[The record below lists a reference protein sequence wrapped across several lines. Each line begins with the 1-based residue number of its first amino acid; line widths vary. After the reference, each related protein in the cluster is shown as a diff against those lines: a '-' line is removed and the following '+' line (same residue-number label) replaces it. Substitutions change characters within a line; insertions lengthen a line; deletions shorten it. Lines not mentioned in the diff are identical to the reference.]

1 MLAAADFGQLQT
13 ARGKQSVMSTGSLE
27 HNSNPLEDYWEAAR
41 RPLVSLVF
49 LLPLLV
55 IYEYGVLVHAATAP
69 ELIRNG
75 ADNWMRSHLQSMGL
89 GHALLLPAIVVAGLM
104 IWHCVGGYSWR
115 IERDMLLGMCAESLL
130 FAFLLIIAG
139 QLQDLAFQQLNW
151 NTLNWNTLSTEP
163 ETTRV
168 ITYLGAGIYE
178 EFLFRLCLLP
188 LLFGCLRLVRIPQLQ
203 AALLAVLVT
212 GLGFSAA
219 HHIGPAA
226 EQIQLFTFTFRAL
239 AGCFFA
245 ALFYFRGFGI
255 TVGCH
260 AAYDL
265 LVGVILV

>member
-1 MLAAADFGQLQT
+1 MLT
-13 ARGKQSVMSTGSLE
+13 APLE
-27 HNSNPLEDYWEAAR
+27 DNQNLIEDYWEAAR
-41 RPLVSLVF
+41 RPLVSLIF

-55 IYEYGVLVHAATAP
+55 IYEYGVLVHAAAAP

-75 ADNWMRSHLQSMGL
+75 ADNWMRSHLQSIGL
-89 GHALLLPAIVVAGLM
+89 GHALLLPAIVVAGLL
-104 IWHCVGGYSWR
+104 IWHCIGGYSWR

-139 QLQDLAFQQLNW
+139 QLQDLAFQQLN
-151 NTLNWNTLSTEP
+151 LKTLSTGHP
-163 ETTRV
+163 DTARV

-188 LLFGCLRLVRIPQLQ
+188 LMFGCLRLLRIPKLQ
-203 AALLAVLVT
+203 AAVLAVLVT
-212 GLGFSAA
+212 GIGFAAA
-219 HHIGPAA
+219 HHVGPAA
-226 EQIQLFTFTFRAL
+226 ENFQLFTFTFRAV

-245 ALFYFRGFGI
+245 ALFHFRGFGI

>member
-1 MLAAADFGQLQT
+1 ML
-13 ARGKQSVMSTGSLE
+13 TGPLE
-27 HNSNPLEDYWEAAR
+27 HNDDPLEDYWEAAR

-55 IYEYGVLVHAATAP
+55 IYEFGVLMHAATAP

-89 GHALLLPAIVVAGLM
+89 GHALLLPAIVVTGLM
-104 IWHCVGGYSWR
+104 VWHCVGGYSWR
-115 IERDMLLGMCAESLL
+115 IERDMLLGMSAESLL

-139 QLQDLAFQQLNW
+139 QLQDLAFQQLN
-151 NTLNWNTLSTEP
+151 LNTLSTGP
-163 ETTRV
+163 DTARV

-188 LLFGCLRLVRIPQLQ
+188 LMFACLRLVRIPQLQ
-203 AALLAVLVT
+203 AAVLAVVVT
-212 GLGFSAA
+212 GLGFAAA

-226 EQIQLFTFTFRAL
+226 EQFQLFTFTFRAV